1 MKHLLLTITLAV
13 LLFSCCK
20 KKDESPQLPAI
31 TQEGKNTFGCKVDGS
46 IITANGKPIN
56 WNDDEYI
63 NFHLGGGAIDTV
75 TIISAQNQNP
85 KWYMS
90 LHYTSTPINQTGK
103 FVINNVTDN
112 YGMYLDLHSNDAPLG
127 GNSYHT
133 NRKDI
138 GIVNIM
144 RNDTKVIAGT
154 FEMTVANDS
163 GKIVHITD
171 GRFDITK

>member
-46 IITANGKPIN
+46 IITATGKPIN
-56 WNDDEYI
+56 WNDDEYVDYRR
-63 NFHLGGGAIDTV
+63 GGGVIGVV
-75 TIISAQNQNP
+75 TIIKAQNPSP
-85 KWYMS
+85 KWDLRIEFNATDYETG
-90 LHYTSTPINQTGK
+90 LFIIKTSNYNQASY
-103 FVINNVTDN
+103 F
-112 YGMYLDLHSNDAPLG
+112 DLHSNDAPLG
-127 GNSYHT
+127 GNSYYT
-133 NRKDI
+133 NRKDT